1 MLNLVGMG
9 GTFDCLH
16 DGHKSLIETAL
27 KVSNKVVLGLTT
39 QKMLK
44 RKKYA
49 SKIEDFETRKKNL
62 ESFLNSIGGLDRV
75 EIIELNN
82 PYGPPIKE
90 PQYEGIVVSQE
101 TFLNAIRLNELRES
115 NGFKPL
121 VMIVIPMIM
130 GEDAVRLSST
140 AIREK
145 LD

>member
-9 GTFDCLH
+9 GTFDRLH

-49 SKIEDFETRKKNL
+49 SKIEDYETRKKNL
-62 ESFLNSIGGLDRV
+62 ESFINRIGGLDRI

-130 GEDAVRLSST
+130 GDDVVRLSST